1 MDTIIGIVLGWLGL
15 NFLVLSFFMCVS
27 YLNEEEEN

>member
-1 MDTIIGIVLGWLGL
+1 MNIIAGIVLEWLGL

-27 YLNEEEEN
+27 YLNGEE

>member
-1 MDTIIGIVLGWLGL
+1 MDTVVGIVLAWLGL